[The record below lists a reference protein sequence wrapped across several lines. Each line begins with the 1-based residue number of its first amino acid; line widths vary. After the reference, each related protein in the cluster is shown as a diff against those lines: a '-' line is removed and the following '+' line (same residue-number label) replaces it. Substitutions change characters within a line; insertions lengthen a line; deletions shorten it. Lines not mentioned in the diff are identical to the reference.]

1 MNAKSKGIVMGTG
14 GLFAGLLSA
23 QLVSWS
29 TGPKAFFATAVCVI
43 VSLILHAVLPQAKP
57 DSQNE

>member
-14 GLFAGLLSA
+14 GMFAGLLSA

-29 TGPKAFFATAVCVI
+29 TVPKAFLATAVCVI
-43 VSLILHAVLPQAKP
+43 VSLILHAVLPQSKTN
-57 DSQNE
+57 SQP

>member
-23 QLVSWS
+23 QLVPWS
-29 TGPKAFFATAVCVI
+29 TGPKAVLAMSVCAV
-43 VSLILHAVLPQAKP
+43 VSMILLAVLPKP
-57 DSQNE
+57 KPGAQT